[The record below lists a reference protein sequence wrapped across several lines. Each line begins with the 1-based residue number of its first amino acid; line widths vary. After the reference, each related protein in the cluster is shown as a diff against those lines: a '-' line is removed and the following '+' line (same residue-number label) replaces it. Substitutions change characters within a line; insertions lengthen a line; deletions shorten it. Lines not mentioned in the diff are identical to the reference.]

1 MTSLAAIALPIVV
14 AAILLSNLQRLPFAA
29 ELIAGLRAAATEWW
43 AVPLFIALY
52 ALFALFL
59 LPVGLL
65 SAAAALAWGWKLGGA
80 IELVTCTL
88 VALVPFQLARGAL
101 ASRVE
106 QFLRRRGVEREL
118 VGNRATG
125 QPGNS
130 VFLLLLLRILPVV
143 PYVALNYLAGLARVR
158 RRDYLIATF
167 LGSIPSVF
175 LFQWFV
181 DTAGE
186 GSPLKVLGAC
196 AVVALFAIIVRVL
209 SRGRPASPPD
219 GDDRRSAS
227 TAPPPG

>member
-52 ALFALFL
+52 ALFALLL

-65 SAAAALAWGWKLGGA
+65 SAAAALAWGWKVGGA

-101 ASRVE
+101 ALRVE
-106 QFLRRRGVEREL
+106 QFLRRRGIESLAGRHEFF
-118 VGNRATG
+118 
-125 QPGNS
+125 P
-130 VFLLLLLRILPVV
+130 LLLLRILPVV

-158 RRDYLIATF
+158 RRDYIVATF

-181 DTAGE
+181 ATAGE
-186 GSPLKVLGAC
+186 GSPLKVMGAC

-209 SRGRPASPPD
+209 SRGRPASPTD
-219 GDDRRSAS
+219 GGGRRSAS
-227 TAPPPG
+227 TAPPPE